1 LHKTENIPLSVNKI
15 SFPPSNRKNNSTYIR
30 GNSMF
35 DQAQSHNLDAQ
46 TELSEATID
55 DSIVELSDDE
65 LEEVS
70 GGRSRMFN
78 RGRGFK
84 KFFFQQTDIR
94 STGRTE
100 VRGANGASAM
110 QEAEYILSQT
120 TISFER

>member
-1 LHKTENIPLSVNKI
+1 
-15 SFPPSNRKNNSTYIR
+15 
-30 GNSMF
+30 MF
-35 DQAQSHNLDAQ
+35 DRVQSDNLDSQIAV
-46 TELSEATID
+46 SESTVDDSMD
-55 DSIVELSDDE
+55 DSIVELSEDE
-65 LEEVS
+65 LDDVS

-100 VRGANGASAM
+100 VHGANGASAM